1 MSEDNLSPKY
11 FEGKPCK
18 KCGSTKRYASNKHC
32 VDCAFNQARKWQQ
45 ENSEKVLKANRKWR
59 RANLEKAR
67 EIVRKWQQANP
78 EKVQRWYQQNSE
90 KANKQSRKWQQAN
103 PEKNRENHLKWLK
116 ANPEKVREQNHK
128 RDLKRRENNCE
139 RYREIH
145 RVALE
150 KSRAKRNQAEGYY
163 TTQDWIDLKEQY
175 DNHCLCCK
183 KHKSEFSINPRTGRP
198 YAMEQDHIIP
208 LSVCQWCSKNYKVC
222 RCPNQKLGTNWISNI
237 QPLCHDCNGM
247 GGKGTKIIDYRR
259 DINKQR

>member
-18 KCGSTKRYASNKHC
+18 KCGLTRRYVSTKNCVNCKHKS
-32 VDCAFNQARKWQQ
+32 DQG
-45 ENSEKVLKANRKWR
+45 
-59 RANLEKAR
+59 
-67 EIVRKWQQANP
+67 
-78 EKVQRWYQQNSE
+78 WYQQNSE
-90 KANKQSRKWQQAN
+90 KTNKQSRKWQQAN

-163 TTQDWIDLKEQY
+163 TTQE
-175 DNHCLCCK
+175 
-183 KHKSEFSINPRTGRP
+183 
-198 YAMEQDHIIP
+198 
-208 LSVCQWCSKNYKVC
+208 KNNMTTIVFAVKNT
-222 RCPNQKLGTNWISNI
+222 NQNFL
-237 QPLCHDCNGM
+237 
-247 GGKGTKIIDYRR
+247 
-259 DINKQR
+259 